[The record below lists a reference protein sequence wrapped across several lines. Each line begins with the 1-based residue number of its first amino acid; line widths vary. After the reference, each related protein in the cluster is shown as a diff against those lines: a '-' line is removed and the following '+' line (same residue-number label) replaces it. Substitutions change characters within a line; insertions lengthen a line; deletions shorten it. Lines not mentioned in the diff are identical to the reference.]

1 LVKQKRQNH
10 AENLG
15 AVRSR
20 AVALIVGAP
29 TPTNFAIVELH
40 RRLDR
45 WIDMIMLPAVGESGI
60 ARAAKIQGFR
70 GAKQWAAGAKPEKLR
85 QDKPENSGRS

>member
-1 LVKQKRQNH
+1 MVTV
-10 AENLG
+10 LG
-15 AVRSR
+15 CLADCW
-20 AVALIVGAP
+20 GP
-29 TPTNFAIVELH
+29 NPNDFAIVGH
-40 RRLDR
+40 QRRLDR
-45 WIDMIMLPAVGESGI
+45 RIDMIMLPAVGESGI